1 MRLWE
6 QEDNEIRSALHFEQ
20 EGKELQEKLDEQE
33 TVPYLNAAG
42 AGAQEE
48 QAWLCEQLQ
57 KQQVCCQHLA
67 HPVASALK
75 EPEAAARAT
84 GTGSECGC
92 EETQRALQGTIDK
105 LQKDVMDIVKGNS
118 DLKKRVEKLELG
130 FIQLSGERDVIR
142 KSIKPNDC
150 QRAVAKTQHQKKNN
164 ISMLSRAEEGMKV
177 KLLDWLEPVFQLLI
191 GQEPQNP
198 ASKPTPGSS
207 APQELGAADKGE
219 FYEASLGAAGWGY
232 TTNPLHSRWRHALG
246 AAGRPATRPLAAIPL
261 ISYCFHRCCEGGSKT
276 ITIS

>member
-1 MRLWE
+1 MKYLRDELREQERLQEAKMRLWE
-6 QEDNEIRSALHFEQ
+6 QEDNENRSALHLEQ

-48 QAWLCEQLQ
+48 QPRLCEQLQ
-57 KQQVCCQHLA
+57 KQQVCCQHLV
-67 HPVASALK
+67 HPVALDLK
-75 EPEAAARAT
+75 EPEAATQAT

-92 EETQRALQGTIDK
+92 GETQRALQGTIDK

-118 DLKKRVEKLELG
+118 DLKKRVEKLQLG

-142 KSIKPNDC
+142 KSIKPPEG
-150 QRAVAKTQHQKKNN
+150 QRAAPNSQHQEKEDVTV
-164 ISMLSRAEEGMKV
+164 IIREGMRV

-207 APQELGAADKGE
+207 APQELGAADKGG
-219 FYEASLGAAGWGY
+219 FYEVSLEPAGGRVHHNPTAQQMAHGFVSCGTASDTDPWAAV
-232 TTNPLHSRWRHALG
+232 PL
-246 AAGRPATRPLAAIPL
+246 
-261 ISYCFHRCCEGGSKT
+261 
-276 ITIS
+276 